1 MPGLPRLRAGR
12 SAALPCG
19 RQRRSGRMHASGKP
33 DVHQLP
39 RPRQRERGEFAR
51 VRGACH
57 PSTKLQILTQLLRQA
72 SSRGSEALAILE
84 RERARLVPLLPRLL
98 QVLNLLALLVK
109 KYEY

>member
-1 MPGLPRLRAGR
+1 
-12 SAALPCG
+12 
-19 RQRRSGRMHASGKP
+19 
-33 DVHQLP
+33 V
-39 RPRQRERGEFAR
+39 
-51 VRGACH
+51 
-57 PSTKLQILTQLLRQA
+57 QILTQLLRQA